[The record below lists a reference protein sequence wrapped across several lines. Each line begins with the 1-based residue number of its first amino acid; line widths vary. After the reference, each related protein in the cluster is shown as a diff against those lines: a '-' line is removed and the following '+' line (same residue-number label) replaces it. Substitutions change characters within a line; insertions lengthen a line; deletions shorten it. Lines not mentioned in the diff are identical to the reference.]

1 MDGEAA
7 QDQQELYNQLAFYT
21 LGHGDRRFIHQHLV
35 DAFAVQNADEHTKA
49 IAIAFGLFGL
59 FLHIERGYSGRE
71 VQRAHMR
78 LAGRRK
84 QWPRFEL
91 PRERGDVGAADVLAA
106 QPGPER
112 DEAIERWCGSVW
124 QACEAIQQQVRDLF
138 YEVLPG
144 DRKEL

>member
-7 QDQQELYNQLAFYT
+7 QDQQELYNQLAYYT
-21 LGHGDRRFIHQHLV
+21 LAHGDRRFIHQHVV
-35 DAFAVQNADEHTKA
+35 DAFAVQNADANTKP
-49 IAIAFGLFGL
+49 IAGAFGLFGL
-59 FLHIERGYSGRE
+59 FLHIERGYSGRD

-78 LAGRRK
+78 LAKRRK

-91 PRERGDVGAADVLAA
+91 PRDRGDVSAAEVLAA

-112 DEAIERWCGSVW
+112 DEAIESWCRSVW
-124 QACEAIQQQVRDLF
+124 QACAAIQQQVRNLF
-138 YEVLPG
+138 DDVLPG